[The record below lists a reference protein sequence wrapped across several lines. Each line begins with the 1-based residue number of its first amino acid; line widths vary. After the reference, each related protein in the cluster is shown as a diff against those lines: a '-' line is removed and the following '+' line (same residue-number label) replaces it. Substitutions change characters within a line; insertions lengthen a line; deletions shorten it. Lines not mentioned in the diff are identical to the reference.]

1 MLGGWGTLTVRIG
14 TIVALA
20 IGLALTACAGR
31 DPQPVATVQPQDAT
45 SDCAMITAEISA
57 NNTKFAELSNEE
69 GLKVGQNVAAGVAG
83 IVIWPLWFAMDFKGA
98 ASKEVVALQARQQY
112 LTSLAT
118 QRCAPPPPVAAV
130 AAPAQH
136 TAHKSKSKPVTPPQQ
151 AQPVPASMPATA
163 APMLRPIQN

>member
-83 IVIWPLWFAMDFKGA
+83 IVICRCGSRWT
-98 ASKEVVALQARQQY
+98 SKVPPAR
-112 LTSLAT
+112 
-118 QRCAPPPPVAAV
+118 
-130 AAPAQH
+130 
-136 TAHKSKSKPVTPPQQ
+136 KSSPCRRANIIYV
-151 AQPVPASMPATA
+151 SH
-163 APMLRPIQN
+163 